1 MHSGYPAKRM
11 HSAEDPTTR
20 APSQGFTA
28 EAISAQSRQQLEQ
41 TILELHQKLQDM
53 KVLEDFTSTLMHFSQ
68 GVEEILW
75 DVARLA
81 VARLGLEDCV
91 IYLCDSDKGELV
103 QCSAFGPKNPQAREI
118 LNPIR
123 LIIGQGIVGSV
134 AASGLAEM
142 IADTRKDVRYICD
155 DQARLSELAV
165 PIFSD
170 GKVIGVIDSEHSQL
184 DFFTPWHRDIFVA
197 IAAMAGSR
205 IAAAR
210 FEHER
215 YRLATRDPLTDLANR
230 GELMRDLQMRLDTT
244 TSTVA
249 VIFFDLD
256 HFGVINDSLGH
267 YAGDELLRAISKRI
281 QEHSAVGSLSARFG
295 GDEFVVVLD
304 GDFAHAK
311 VEAEKLLQCISQ
323 ILREGSLNGLHI
335 ACSAGVSLGIS
346 GNSAADILNQADF
359 AMYEA
364 KRNGRGQLCM
374 HDSVLANRRR
384 REQRIVVDMV
394 RALER
399 GAKEFSFHIQPIYS
413 YPQRT
418 IVAAEVLA
426 RWMHPELGS
435 ISPTEFV
442 MAAERTGN
450 IHILGDFIFEQ
461 AFHCIRQWK
470 SNDPNLTFHIN
481 VSPMQIQ
488 KDDFVPHLLRQLERA
503 HVPPSMIA
511 CEVTETALL
520 GNEGLSLRVLQS
532 IVNHGMKLIL
542 DDFGTGYASFGTLV
556 RYPFTGIKIDQRFVK
571 GLPDV
576 ASARTVVKTVLT
588 LSKEM
593 QISCTAEGVETV
605 EQMQVLQEMG
615 CTLMQGRGLCDAIH
629 TDSFEKLI
637 ARK

>member
-1 MHSGYPAKRM
+1 MHP
-11 HSAEDPTTR
+11 AEDPTTS
-20 APSQGFTA
+20 AKAQGFIP
-28 EAISAQSRQQLEQ
+28 EAISAQSRQQLEH
-41 TILELHQKLQDM
+41 TISELHQKLNDM
-53 KVLEDFTSTLMHFSQ
+53 KVLEDFTSTLMHFRQ

-91 IYLCDSDKGELV
+91 IYLCDSEKGELV
-103 QCSAFGPKNPQAREI
+103 QCSAYGPKNPQAREI

-134 AASGLAEM
+134 AASGLVEM

-184 DFFTPWHRDIFVA
+184 GFFTSWHSDIFVA

-205 IAAAR
+205 IASAR
-210 FEHER
+210 FEQER
-215 YRLATRDPLTDLANR
+215 YRLATQDPLTGLANR
-230 GELMRDLQMRLDTT
+230 GELMRDLQMRLDQT

-267 YAGDELLRAISKRI
+267 YAGDQLLRAISKRI

-304 GDFAHAK
+304 GDSAQAK
-311 VEAEKLLQCISQ
+311 AEAEKLLECISQ
-323 ILREGSLNGLHI
+323 ILRAGSLNGLHI
-335 ACSAGVSLGIS
+335 ACSAGVSVGIN

-374 HDSVLANRRR
+374 HDSALANRRR
-384 REQRIVVDMV
+384 REQCIVVDMV
-394 RALER
+394 RALES

-413 YPQRT
+413 FPQRK

-442 MAAERTGN
+442 FAAERTGN
-450 IHILGDFIFEQ
+450 IQILADSIFDQ
-461 AFHCIRQWK
+461 AFHCIREWK
-470 SNDPNLTFHIN
+470 SSVPNFIFHMN

-488 KDDFVPHLLRQLERA
+488 QAEFVPHLLRQLEQA

-520 GNEGLSLRVLQS
+520 GNESLSLRVLQS

-556 RYPFTGIKIDQRFVK
+556 RYPFSGIKIDQRFVK
-571 GLPDV
+571 GLPHT
-576 ASARTVVKTVLT
+576 ASARTVVSTVLL

-593 QISCTAEGVETV
+593 QISCTAEGVETTA
-605 EQMQVLQEMG
+605 QMKVLEEMG
-615 CTLMQGRGLCDAIH
+615 CVLMQGRGLCDAI
-629 TDSFEKLI
+629 TANSFKKLI
-637 ARK
+637 VRK